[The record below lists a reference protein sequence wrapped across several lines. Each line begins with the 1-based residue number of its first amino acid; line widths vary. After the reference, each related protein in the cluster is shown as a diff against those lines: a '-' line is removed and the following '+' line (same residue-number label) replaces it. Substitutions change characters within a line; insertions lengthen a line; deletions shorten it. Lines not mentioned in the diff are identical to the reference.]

1 VAAAGV
7 DYLAIAAYASVL
19 AGVAFAV
26 RRVADVGFEM
36 PASTRGPLLGHA
48 VAAATLTLPAVLY
61 TALSEA
67 SRRQA
72 TVGKRALGLRVVS
85 DGGGRRLP
93 IGRAVLRSLL
103 KFAPW
108 EVAHTALWHTP
119 GWPLRPDPQLVT
131 WIGSIGSL
139 ALAGWYLLSFFVGS
153 RRTPYD
159 RVTGARVVRADER

>member
-1 VAAAGV
+1 
-7 DYLAIAAYASVL
+7 
-19 AGVAFAV
+19 
-26 RRVADVGFEM
+26 VADLNFEM
-36 PASTRGPLLGHA
+36 PASTRGRVLGHA

-119 GWPLRPDPQLVT
+119 GWPVRPDPQLVT